1 MLATAVAW
9 RFTAWHL
16 PERPTGGARTVEFR
30 PKDYSNLFNAERPPV
45 LTIWQG
51 DSVHMTTIDSGG
63 VDELGAT
70 RVLVGN
76 PQAGSFFIA
85 GAVSGDTLV
94 VGL

>member
-30 PKDYSNLFNAERPPV
+30 PKDYSNLFNADRPPV

-51 DSVHMTTIDSGG
+51 DSVHTTTIDSAASMNWASHALWLAIRKPGHFSSP
-63 VDELGAT
+63 VQY
-70 RVLVGN
+70 LVTLL
-76 PQAGSFFIA
+76 S
-85 GAVSGDTLV
+85 SG
-94 VGL
+94 